1 MVVGE
6 SDHLHNRTKLNDVQ
20 EKLRSRVPVGYVSNI
35 FKQINIYFNIC
46 AYILFYYIIR
56 IRVLV
61 AKI

>member
-6 SDHLHNRTKLNDVQ
+6 SDHFHNWTKLNDVQ
-20 EKLRSRVPVGYVSNI
+20 EKLRSSTGRISNI

-46 AYILFYYIIR
+46 AYILFYYIRLR